1 MRKEIV
7 DRLESAIAPL
17 PLVTDG
23 FVSGDYAK
31 AVSISPS
38 AARERLRKLADE
50 GIVRRVRVKRAGGI
64 QQGWQLVKGK

>member
-23 FVSGDYAK
+23 FVSDDYAK
-31 AVSISPS
+31 AVSIAP
-38 AARERLRKLADE
+38 ATARERLRKLAED
-50 GIVRRVRVKRAGGI
+50 GVVRRVRLKRAGVI
-64 QQGWQLVKGK
+64 RQGWQLVKGK